1 MFCIANDKPFLTIE
15 QQIALLKKR
24 KLNIPENQIEDAK
37 NFLLNNNYYRVSGYT
52 LTLRKND
59 EFYPNASF
67 DNIRQIYQ
75 FDKRLRHS
83 ILSLTEE
90 IEVRAKS
97 MLAYYHSQKYGP
109 MGYKD
114 VNTFHCAEGNK
125 VDTEAIS
132 NFLTVQKKAMQ
143 QQDRMSETELFLKH
157 FKEKHDGNLPIWA
170 YVEVLTISDVSKMYG
185 ILDTDIQK
193 SIAKEFGYCH
203 NTGNELLAQLLHSV
217 TIVRNI
223 CAHGG
228 RLFNRNFIRKPKL
241 SQRHKKLLRVEQGT
255 VIYDRLFSYILV
267 IKDLSIQEDFDLL
280 KEHLLELTAKY
291 PFVDMKYYGFP
302 DNWKEIL

>member
-1 MFCIANDKPFLTIE
+1 MTASSRGAILQVTIPTGLYLRYAHLWAFCFLEVFCIANDKPFLTIE

-59 EFYPNASF
+59 EFYPKASF
-67 DNIRQIYQ
+67 DNIKQIYQ

-90 IEVRAKS
+90 IEVRVKS

-125 VDTEAIS
+125 VDAEAIS
-132 NFLTVQKKAMQ
+132 NFLTVQKRRCNNKI
-143 QQDRMSETELFLKH
+143 E
-157 FKEKHDGNLPIWA
+157 
-170 YVEVLTISDVSKMYG
+170 
-185 ILDTDIQK
+185 
-193 SIAKEFGYCH
+193 
-203 NTGNELLAQLLHSV
+203 
-217 TIVRNI
+217 
-223 CAHGG
+223 
-228 RLFNRNFIRKPKL
+228 
-241 SQRHKKLLRVEQGT
+241 
-255 VIYDRLFSYILV
+255 
-267 IKDLSIQEDFDLL
+267 
-280 KEHLLELTAKY
+280 
-291 PFVDMKYYGFP
+291 
-302 DNWKEIL
+302 

>member
-1 MFCIANDKPFLTIE
+1 MAKEKPSLTID
-15 QQIALLKKR
+15 QQVELLQKR
-24 KLNIPENQIEDAK
+24 KLNITKDKIEEVK
-37 NFLLNNNYYRVSGYT
+37 KFLLNNNYYRVSGYT
-52 LTLRKND
+52 LTLRKD
-59 EFYPNASF
+59 DVFYPKASY
-67 DNIRQIYQ
+67 DNIKQIYQ

-90 IEVRAKS
+90 IEVRVKS

-114 VNTFHCAEGNK
+114 VNTFHCADGNK
-125 VDTEAIS
+125 VNAEAIS
-132 NFLTVQKKAMQ
+132 NFLTVQRKALQ
-143 QQDRMSETELFLKH
+143 QQDRMTETELFLKH
-157 FKEKHDGNLPIWA
+157 FKEKNDGELPIWA
-170 YVEVLTISDVSKMYG
+170 YVEVLTISDISKMYG

-203 NTGNELLAQLLHSV
+203 NTGNELLAQLLHNI

-241 SQRHKKLLRVEQGT
+241 SSKQKKLLRVENGE
-255 VIYDRLFSYILV
+255 VVYDRLFSYILV
-267 IKDLSIQEDFDLL
+267 IKALSLPEDFELL
-280 KEHLLELTAKY
+280 KEHLVELTVKY

-302 DNWKEIL
+302 NDWKEIL